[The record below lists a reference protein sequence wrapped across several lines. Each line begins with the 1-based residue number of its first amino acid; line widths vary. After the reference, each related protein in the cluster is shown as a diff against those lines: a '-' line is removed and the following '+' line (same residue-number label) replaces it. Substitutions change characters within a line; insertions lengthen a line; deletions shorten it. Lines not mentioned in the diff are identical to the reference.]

1 MRQVI
6 ICNRITFMYENKEE
20 SVYKLKQEKITKE
33 HPFWELLRFAM
44 LAFLIVLPIR
54 ILIAQP
60 FIVSGSSMYPTFQDG
75 NYLIVDQ
82 ISYRFEEPNRGD
94 IIIFRFPKDK
104 KKFFIKRI
112 IGLPNESIKVNGSK
126 VTIIN
131 DSHPDGFGL
140 DEPYVK
146 NLAFNNMVA
155 ILGSNEF
162 FVMGDNRSASSDS
175 RSWGNVKENLIIGRA
190 LLRLL
195 PVKNIGIFPG
205 EYEFVN

>member
-1 MRQVI
+1 MNTQ
-6 ICNRITFMYENKEE
+6 NEGTTP
-20 SVYKLKQEKITKE
+20 YKLKQEKITKE

-131 DSHPDGFGL
+131 DSHPDGFDL

>member
-1 MRQVI
+1 MNTQ
-6 ICNRITFMYENKEE
+6 NEGTTP
-20 SVYKLKQEKITKE
+20 YKLKQEKITKE

-112 IGLPNESIKVNGSK
+112 IGLPNESIKIDGSK
-126 VTIIN
+126 ITIMN
-131 DSHPDGFGL
+131 DNHPDGFDL
-140 DEPYVK
+140 NEQYVK
-146 NLAFNNMVA
+146 NLAFDNMTVV
-155 ILGSNEF
+155 LGNDEF
-162 FVMGDNRSASSDS
+162 FVMGDNRNSSSDS
-175 RSWGNVKENLIIGRA
+175 RSWGNVKENLIIGRV

-195 PVKNIGIFPG
+195 PINQIGIFPG

>member
-1 MRQVI
+1 MNTQ
-6 ICNRITFMYENKEE
+6 NEGTTP
-20 SVYKLKQEKITKE
+20 YKLKQEKITKE

-112 IGLPNESIKVNGSK
+112 IGLPNESIKIDGSK
-126 VTIIN
+126 ITIMN
-131 DSHPDGFGL
+131 DNHPDGFDL
-140 DEPYVK
+140 NEQYVK
-146 NLAFNNMVA
+146 NLAFDNMTVV
-155 ILGSNEF
+155 LGNDEF
-162 FVMGDNRSASSDS
+162 FVMGDNRNSSSDS
-175 RSWGNVKENLIIGRA
+175 RSWGNVKENLIIGHV

-195 PVKNIGIFPG
+195 PINQIGIFPG

>member
-1 MRQVI
+1 MNTQ
-6 ICNRITFMYENKEE
+6 NEGTTP
-20 SVYKLKQEKITKE
+20 YKLKQEKITKE

-112 IGLPNESIKVNGSK
+112 IGLPNESIKIDGSK
-126 VTIIN
+126 ITIMN
-131 DSHPDGFGL
+131 DNHPDGFDL
-140 DEPYVK
+140 NELYVK
-146 NLAFNNMVA
+146 NLAFDNMTVV
-155 ILGSNEF
+155 LGNDEF
-162 FVMGDNRSASSDS
+162 FVMGDNRNSSSDS
-175 RSWGNVKENLIIGRA
+175 RSWGNVKENLIIGHV

-195 PVKNIGIFPG
+195 PINQIGIFPG

>member
-1 MRQVI
+1 
-6 ICNRITFMYENKEE
+6 MYENKEE

-33 HPFWELLRFAM
+33 HPFWELLRFAV
-44 LAFLIVLPIR
+44 LAFLIIIPIR
-54 ILIAQP
+54 TFIAQP

-82 ISYRFEEPNRGD
+82 ISYRFEDPNRGD
-94 IIIFRFPKDK
+94 IIVFRFPKDK

-112 IGLPNESIKVNGSK
+112 IGLPNESIKIDGSK
-126 VTIIN
+126 ITIMN
-131 DSHPDGFGL
+131 DNHPDGFDL
-140 DEPYVK
+140 NEQYVK
-146 NLAFNNMVA
+146 NLAFDNMTVV
-155 ILGSNEF
+155 LGNDEF
-162 FVMGDNRSASSDS
+162 FVMGDNRNSSSDS
-175 RSWGNVKENLIIGRA
+175 RSWGNVKENLIIGRV

>member
-1 MRQVI
+1 MNTQ
-6 ICNRITFMYENKEE
+6 NEGTTP
-20 SVYKLKQEKITKE
+20 YKLKQEKITKE